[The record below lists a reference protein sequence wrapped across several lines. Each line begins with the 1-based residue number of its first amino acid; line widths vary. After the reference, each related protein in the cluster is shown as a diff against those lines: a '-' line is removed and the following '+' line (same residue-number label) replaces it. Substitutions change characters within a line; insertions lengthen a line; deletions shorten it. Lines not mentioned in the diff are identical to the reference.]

1 MNRLSMA
8 QLRAVEAIVRNG
20 RLTRAAAELH
30 LTQPALSMQVRQAGE
45 IAGEPLFE
53 PRGRTLVPTAAGLR
67 VAEAGREVARTLES
81 LAADLADRRGL
92 KTGHLRLAAATTAE
106 YFAPD
111 LLGGFHAR
119 FPGIDI
125 HLEVLNRAQVL
136 ERFARR
142 ADDLYLMAR
151 PPEGRDIVSLPILDN
166 PLVPIAAR
174 RHRLAARK
182 SVSLAEFVRE
192 PFVAREPGSGTRL
205 ITDEFFARRGVQVE
219 ARMTLGSNEA
229 IKHAVGAGFGCAVI
243 SSRALASASGIAR
256 LAVAGFPLRSFWH
269 VVRAGDARL
278 SPAAGAFIEF
288 ARTWSAPTR

>member
-1 MNRLSMA
+1 MS
-8 QLRAVEAIVRNG
+8 QLRAVEAIVRHG
-20 RLTRAAAELH
+20 HLTRAAAELH

-53 PRGRTLVPTAAGLR
+53 PRGRSLAPTAAGLR
-67 VAEAGREVARTLES
+67 MAEAARQVARSLES

-106 YFAPD
+106 YFAPG
-111 LLGGFHAR
+111 LLGRFHAR
-119 FPGIDI
+119 YPGIDI

-151 PPEGRDIVSLPILDN
+151 PPAGRDIVSLPILDN

-174 RHRLAARK
+174 RHRLAARQR
-182 SVSLAEFVRE
+182 VPLAVFVRE

-205 ITDEFFARRGVQVE
+205 ITDEFFARRGVAVNT
-219 ARMTLGSNEA
+219 RMTLGSNEA

-243 SSRALASASGIAR
+243 SSHALTGASGIAR
-256 LAVAGFPLRSFWH
+256 LEVAGFPLRSFWH
-269 VVRAGDARL
+269 VVHAGDARL
-278 SPAAGAFIEF
+278 SPAAAAFVDF
-288 ARTWSAPTR
+288 ARAQSPPAR